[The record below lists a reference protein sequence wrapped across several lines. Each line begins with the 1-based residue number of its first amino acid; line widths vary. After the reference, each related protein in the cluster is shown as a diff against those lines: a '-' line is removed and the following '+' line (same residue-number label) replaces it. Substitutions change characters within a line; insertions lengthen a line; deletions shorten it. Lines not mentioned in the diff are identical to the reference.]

1 MTVKAATL
9 MTEIKQT
16 SDMSTVLF
24 LLKLPPFGMQEFPV
38 AAEGKRL
45 A

>member
-1 MTVKAATL
+1 MTVKAATSK
-9 MTEIKQT
+9 TEIKQT

-24 LLKLPPFGMQEFPV
+24 LLKLTPFDMQEFPV
-38 AAEGKRL
+38 ATEGERL